1 MKVIYAFKKLNKEH
15 YKPQDE
21 TFFKLAKLSVEMAK
35 KYYSTKLYCDKES
48 LKMFNY
54 HNIKF
59 DEVEVLDSIEEY
71 TGSLSCMSKI
81 LAMMEQTEPYIMCD
95 FDCVIL
101 QHIPNVS
108 TIKFAYPETVKLH
121 LNTVLYEGRP
131 DDYINYLDK
140 YYATPYNIHKNKF
153 NDWFVVDPDS
163 SPNNCIVMVNS
174 PIMIREVYK
183 DILSKF
189 TDEEMDN
196 TGPMFIE
203 QFLLY
208 HYLKNFR
215 IDVDYITTGWKN
227 PNTMDYQM
235 LMEKF
240 IHFMDYD
247 KDSIILD
254 KIDYLAKNYNIKL

>member
-1 MKVIYAFKKLNKEH
+1 MKVIYAFKQLHREH
-15 YKPQDE
+15 YKPFDE
-21 TFFKLAKLSVEMAK
+21 TFFKLARLSVEMAK
-35 KYYSTKLYCDKES
+35 KYYSTKLYCDRES
-48 LKMFNY
+48 LKMFN
-54 HNIKF
+54 HNNVKF
-59 DEVEVLDSIEEY
+59 DEVEILDSIEQY
-71 TGSLSCMSKI
+71 SGNLTCMSKI

-95 FDCVIL
+95 FDSVIL
-101 QHIPNVS
+101 QNIPNVS

-140 YYATPYNIHKNKF
+140 YYATPYNKHKHKF
-153 NDWFVVDPDS
+153 HDWFLVDPDT

-174 PIMIREVYK
+174 PIMVREIYK

-189 TDEEMDN
+189 TTEEMDL

-215 IDVDYITTGWKN
+215 VDIDYIADGWKN

-235 LMEKF
+235 LFEKF
-240 IHFMDYD
+240 IHFMDYHED
-247 KDSIILD
+247 TLINE
-254 KIDYLAKNYNIKL
+254 KIEYLANLHDIKL